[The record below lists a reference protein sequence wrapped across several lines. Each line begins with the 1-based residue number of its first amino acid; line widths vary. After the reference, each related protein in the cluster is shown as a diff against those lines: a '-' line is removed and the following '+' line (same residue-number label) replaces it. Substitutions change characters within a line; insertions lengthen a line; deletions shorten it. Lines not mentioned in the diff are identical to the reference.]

1 MVRAK
6 CVRCPSGVVDGLH
19 GKRKWPLLMVTILS
33 TPMSSL
39 LHISSSLDT
48 SVTTQPME
56 SLDNLF
62 NLDLSMDTYPIS
74 PTKACSSIL
83 SMATQASSMRPQRFL
98 GKRESRLLSL
108 VVERFYGGMVGDRFL
123 SLVGE
128 WFWGMAVE
136 RFQLFCFLEN
146 H

>member
-1 MVRAK
+1 
-6 CVRCPSGVVDGLH
+6 
-19 GKRKWPLLMVTILS
+19 
-33 TPMSSL
+33 
-39 LHISSSLDT
+39 
-48 SVTTQPME
+48 ME

-74 PTKACSSIL
+74 PIKACSSIL

-108 VVERFYGGMVGDRFL
+108 VVERFYGMVGDRFL
-123 SLVGE
+123 RFHL
-128 WFWGMAVE
+128 FW
-136 RFQLFCFLEN
+136 FLEN